1 MESWLKIICI
11 LSRYRKQIHDIYERK
26 QRLPWKYK
34 KEDVVEPLIRVQNLM
49 KIYNPGEN
57 EVRALDDVSLDIG
70 RGEFVASSGS
80 RAPENP
86 PL

>member
-1 MESWLKIICI
+1 M
-11 LSRYRKQIHDIYERK
+11 
-26 QRLPWKYK
+26 
-34 KEDVVEPLIRVQNLM
+34 EPLIRVQNLM

-70 RGEFVASSGS
+70 QESLWQSSGS

>member
-1 MESWLKIICI
+1 MIFMRENRGYHGST
-11 LSRYRKQIHDIYERK
+11 
-26 QRLPWKYK
+26 K

-57 EVRALDDVSLDIG
+57 EVRALDDVSWISD
-70 RGEFVASSGS
+70 GESLWQSSGS